1 MAAPGDSGDSVAGR
15 VVRIVATVFL
25 MAVLVLFTFFGGFLI
40 GQARLLGGREPK
52 LGGGPTVLRQV
63 QGLQELS
70 TVKYHLERIVTVT
83 DPGLLG
89 DERLILIAHGIVKS
103 GIDLSGLKPEDIKIN
118 EARKTAEVTLPQ
130 AKVFDVYLDETRT
143 QVFMREKPFFRKLN
157 KDLDQIARR
166 DAVAQIKSGAVEL
179 GIKKDAQ
186 ERAEMQ
192 VRKLLE
198 ALGYEKVEIRFQTT
212 P

>member
-1 MAAPGDSGDSVAGR
+1 MGAPGETGDSVMGR
-15 VVRIVATVFL
+15 AVRAVVMLFL
-25 MAVLVLFTFFGGFLI
+25 IGMLVLFTFFGGFLI
-40 GQARLLGGREPK
+40 GQARLFGSREPRM
-52 LGGGPTVLRQV
+52 GGGPTVLRQV
-63 QGLQELS
+63 QGLQELA

-89 DERLILIAHGIVKS
+89 DERLILIAHGVVKC
-103 GIDLSGLKPEDIKIN
+103 GIDLSGLKPEDIKID
-118 EARKTAEVTLPQ
+118 EARKSAEITLPQ
-130 AKVFDVYLDETRT
+130 AKVLDAYLDETRT

-157 KDLDQIARR
+157 KDLDQLARR

-186 ERAEMQ
+186 ERAELQ

-198 ALGYEKVEIRFQTT
+198 ALGYEKVEVRFPAT